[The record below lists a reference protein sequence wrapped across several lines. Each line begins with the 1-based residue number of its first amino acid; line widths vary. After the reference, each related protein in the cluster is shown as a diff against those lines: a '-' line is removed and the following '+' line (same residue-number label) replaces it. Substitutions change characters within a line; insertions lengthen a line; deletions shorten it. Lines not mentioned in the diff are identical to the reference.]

1 MRCTINSSATA
12 FVLSTGGFTGN
23 LFHDYTGVL
32 IPAFIT
38 AHSYVGEVQFLMSS
52 FHSSPVACSAVRPA
66 AAAAVGCVCTMRRL
80 GYWRATY
87 GRLREIDLQ
96 GGANKSIRENTKGV
110 YAACGPKVKKDVF

>member
-1 MRCTINSSATA
+1 M
-12 FVLSTGGFTGN
+12 LSTGGFTGN

-66 AAAAVGCVCTMRRL
+66 AAAAVGCVYTVRQL

-87 GRLREIDLQ
+87 GRLIY
-96 GGANKSIRENTKGV
+96 KKGQINPYV
-110 YAACGPKVKKDVF
+110 KIQRAYTLHVAPK